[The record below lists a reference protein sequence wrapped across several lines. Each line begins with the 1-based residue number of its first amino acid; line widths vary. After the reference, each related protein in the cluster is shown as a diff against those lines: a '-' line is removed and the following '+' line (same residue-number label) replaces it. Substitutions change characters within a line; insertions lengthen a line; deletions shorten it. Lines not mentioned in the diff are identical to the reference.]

1 MSFLTENA
9 LKDRLSHT
17 NDIESVQ
24 QHKYAR
30 LATASYFYSEKEK
43 VEELFNKMSELKDF
57 ELDDELSTE
66 EHSVF
71 FNKTTNE
78 TVISYRGTTNL
89 GDVKTDSHILMGREK
104 HTQRYQ
110 NSEAVYEK
118 TRDKYRSSVI
128 TTTGHSLGGGISL
141 HIAEKYD
148 IQGHHFNPA
157 ISATQVFTTDHYNN
171 QSHQTIYRTKLDPVS
186 IGGEIIAD
194 HQQNRTVVT
203 VNNDENS
210 HAHAMTNFYSDNAK
224 RTKDNKSFQVRKES
238 LKTTIN
244 RHKTQFKRLYDAY
257 KKAQNIEE
265 YLDSINAERSIFTK
279 LPKAL
284 PKAIAMAKRN
294 ASPHEYANE
303 TARSLNPFFGF
314 IPDPNFQ
321 WDDDDVIGPLYH
333 LGQAMRTPERKRQ
346 DQLINLGER
355 SPHQQFTEV
364 DEHHILS
371 ASGVTYNEVMGQ
383 NMPRMTSQTPTTPT
397 TSARSA
403 GTDLPPRRRP
413 TEDYQVID
421 PSEMEGTYTSLT
433 EGRLAYTLRSNPTVL
448 RNLEGFR
455 DTDSRISDPMS
466 SSYVPPSE
474 RLRRIRRVGAVRQ
487 QMFSRVGR
495 VEITRNPAESEI
507 AQVLRNPLGT
517 PD

>member
-1 MSFLTENA
+1 MSFLTETA

-17 NDIESVQ
+17 TDIESVQ

-30 LATASYFYSEKEK
+30 MATAAYFYSEQEK

-78 TVISYRGTTNL
+78 TVIAYRGTTNL
-89 GDVKTDSHILMGREK
+89 DDVKTDSHILMGRERNTARFK
-104 HTQRYQ
+104 R
-110 NSEAVYEK
+110 SEAVYEK
-118 TRDKYRSSVI
+118 TRDKYDGVI

-141 HIAEKYD
+141 HVAEKYD
-148 IQGHHFNPA
+148 IHGHHYNPA

-194 HQQNRTVVT
+194 HQPNRTVVT

-238 LKTTIN
+238 LRTTID
-244 RHKTQFKRLYDAY
+244 RHKNSFKRLYDAY

-265 YLDSINAERSIFTK
+265 YLDSINADTDVLTK

-284 PKAIAMAKRN
+284 PKAIAMARRN

-314 IPDPNFQ
+314 IPDPDYQ
-321 WDDDDVIGPLYH
+321 WNDDDVIGPLYH

-364 DEHHILS
+364 DDHHILS
-371 ASGVTYNEVMGQ
+371 AAGVSYHEVMGQ
-383 NMPRMTSQTPTTPT
+383 NMPRMPSQTPTTPT

-421 PSEMEGTYTSLT
+421 PSTMEGTYPALT
-433 EGRLAYTLRSNPTVL
+433 EGRLAYTLRSSPTVI

-474 RLRRIRRVGAVRQ
+474 RLRRMRRVGAARQ

-495 VEITRNPAESEI
+495 VEIPSNPAESEI
-507 AQVLRNPLGT
+507 AQVLPNPLGT
-517 PD
+517 PE